1 MSGISNVLREIH
13 RLRKHA
19 SELQEQIDR
28 APVQLK
34 AQKNKAAKTETTF
47 AGAQEALKKAKV
59 SILEREATLKSTH
72 QQIAKYE
79 RQKDEATDPKAYE
92 ALQHEIAAA
101 KKQAQAVEDEILEAM
116 AGVEEQTAK
125 LPELEATKK
134 KVITEVAAFEGD
146 QKERLARLSGE
157 LKSALEQLKAAE
169 AQVPDDFRPQYQRLV
184 NAYGAD
190 SLAAVEGQTCSH
202 CHMQIT
208 FQQQHEVTTGHF
220 ICCKSCGRGLYLP

>member
-1 MSGISNVLREIH
+1 MAGISNVLRDIH

-28 APVQLK
+28 SPVQLK
-34 AQKNKAAKTETTF
+34 AQKNRAAKAE
-47 AGAQEALKKAKV
+47 AALAEAQDALKKAKV
-59 SILEREATLKSTH
+59 AILEREATLKSAH

-79 RQKDEATDPKAYE
+79 RQKNEATDPKAYE

-101 KKQAQAVEDEILEAM
+101 KKQAQALEDEILEGM
-116 AGVEEQTAK
+116 AGVEVKTAK

-134 KVITEVAAFEGD
+134 KVLAEVKAFEGE
-146 QKERLARLSGE
+146 QKERQARLSGE
-157 LKSALEQLKAAE
+157 LKSAMEQLKTAE

-220 ICCKSCGRGLYLP
+220 ICCTSCGRGLYLP